1 MQYMQLMTHL
11 SVALAVVGG
20 AFVPNAQ
27 AAAPARVEAE
37 LRELDARWESAV
49 AAKDLVKILSFDIG
63 TLKSSTTDPKGNTV
77 NYVGKYVVVWKKAAD
92 GQWKVAVDI
101 SNSDR

>member
-1 MQYMQLMTHL
+1 MQLMTHL

-37 LRELDARWESAV
+37 LRELDSRA
-49 AAKDLVKILSFDIG
+49 
-63 TLKSSTTDPKGNTV
+63 
-77 NYVGKYVVVWKKAAD
+77 
-92 GQWKVAVDI
+92 
-101 SNSDR
+101 